1 MFCKDLEIKFIENIE
16 SNNEFRRHLMQD
28 LKDAKQKKKLDNA
41 DEILS
46 VDESKVDEEPK
57 FVNLIDHPY
66 YETNRFKDTI
76 EISNDQQNF
85 MLHLEVAQTST
96 PVI

>member
-16 SNNEFRRHLMQD
+16 SNHEFRRYMMQN
-28 LKDAKQKKKLDNA
+28 LKDAKQKKLDNPV
-41 DEILS
+41 EILS
-46 VDESKVDEEPK
+46 VDESKIDVESE
-57 FVNLIDHPY
+57 FVNLIENPY

-85 MLHLEVAQTST
+85 MLHLEAAQTST